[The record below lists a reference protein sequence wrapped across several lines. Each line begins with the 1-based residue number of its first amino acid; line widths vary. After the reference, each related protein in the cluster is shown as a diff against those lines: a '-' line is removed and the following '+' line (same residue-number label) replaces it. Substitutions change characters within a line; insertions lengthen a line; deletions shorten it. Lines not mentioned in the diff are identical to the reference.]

1 MKIILLLI
9 IFFFIIIFIMNLINL
24 KRIEN
29 FDDSL
34 SSNIN
39 INKNNIEYLKK
50 KLKNIDLNTTNILKK
65 SNILLFDTNKDSK
78 QYNVLKTKYGK
89 YIQDNKPITYDVN
102 KLKRFKL
109 LDNLNETEL
118 LNVIENVKS
127 NMTNTQTQILDKYVN
142 VYINGKTFNNSVNQ
156 LNAN

>member
-109 LDNLNETEL
+109 LDNLNETDL

>member
-9 IFFFIIIFIMNLINL
+9 IFFFIIIFIVNLINL

-109 LDNLNETEL
+109 LDNLNETDL